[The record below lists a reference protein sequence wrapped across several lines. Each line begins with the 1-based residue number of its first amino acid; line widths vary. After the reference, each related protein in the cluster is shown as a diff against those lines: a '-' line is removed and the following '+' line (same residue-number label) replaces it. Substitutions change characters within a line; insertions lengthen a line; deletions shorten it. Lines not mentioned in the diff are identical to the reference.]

1 MAKNNRLRILNIL
14 GGAKEGGAEKFFE
27 RISLS
32 LAKNNNVDQE
42 IIIRKSKKRFER
54 LKDKIKKIHEIKF
67 FYFFNPFCHRQIA
80 LIFEKFKPDIVLTW
94 MNRASRLLP
103 QSGKYN
109 AINVGRLG
117 GYYKIKNYVNCDY
130 LITNTLD
137 LKNYIVG
144 HGWDSDKVEFIPNFV
159 DDNNR
164 EKLEKET
171 DRKIIL
177 CLGRFHQNKGI
188 DILLKA
194 MIYINGFEL
203 WIVGS
208 GDEKNLYDE
217 IISQYKIEEKVSFFE
232 WTDNISKF
240 LNVSSVLIC
249 PSRHEPFGNV
259 IVEAWAHKV
268 PVIVADTGGPKLM
281 VKNKINGLKFGKED
295 IFGLIKQIKL
305 LDSNPTLKKKIVTN
319 GYKDFKKNYSE
330 ELIIKKY
337 LNFFNKII
345 D

>member
-1 MAKNNRLRILNIL
+1 MAKNNRLRVLNIL

-32 LAKNNNVDQE
+32 LAKDINVDQE

-54 LKDKIKKIHEIKF
+54 LKDKIKKIHQIKF

-80 LIFEKFKPDIVLTW
+80 QIFENFKPDIVLTW

-103 QSGKYN
+103 QSGKFN
-109 AINVGRLG
+109 SINIGRLG

-137 LKNYIVG
+137 LKNYIIG

-159 DDNNR
+159 DDNNKK
-164 EKLEKET
+164 KLEKKT
-171 DRKIIL
+171 DKKIIL
-177 CLGRFHQNKGI
+177 CLGRFHKNKGI

-194 MIYINGFEL
+194 MTYISEFEL
-203 WIVGS
+203 WVVGS
-208 GDEKNLYDE
+208 G
-217 IISQYKIEEKVSFFE
+217 EEKVFYDKIISEYKLEEKVRFYQ
-232 WTDNISKF
+232 WTDDISKF
-240 LNVSSVLIC
+240 LNVSSMLVC

-268 PVIVADTGGPKLM
+268 PVIVSDTGGPKIM
-281 VKNKINGLKFGKED
+281 VKNKINGLKFRNED
-295 IFGLIKQIKL
+295 MFDLLKQIKL
-305 LDSNPTLKKKIVTN
+305 LESNSSLKKNIISN

-337 LNFFNKII
+337 LNFFYKII